1 MKVSEMKVRK
11 YSMEIIGAM
20 VILLSLWG
28 ALASPFFKQDKVMV
42 QTVKVEKVENN
53 HGSSFSGKL
62 EALETAN
69 IVSRVT
75 GKVGTIYVDMGSEVK
90 VGDTLLTLEAND
102 LAASVD
108 QAQANVAAARSSLET
123 ARIDYDVQRQNFERY
138 KVLVEQGA
146 LARADFDNKYAL
158 PFAKAK
164 ELAMNGAAA
173 QVRQAE
179 ASLQLALANYQNSI
193 IICPISG
200 VIAAKNVNVGELA
213 NPEVTLFSI
222 VNLDK
227 VFVMTSIGEEKIN
240 QIAVGGQVPVKI
252 ASVSEIP
259 FNGTVTNI
267 AQASGSTSKTY
278 LVKVLIDNQDH
289 HLKPGMFAEALWE
302 GQIGTEVAVPKTAV
316 ISENDKNYIWIVTDG
331 IVSKKEVLLESV
343 DIIHAIVKE
352 GLEAGQDIVITGQ
365 EMLKEGM
372 QVVRGER

>member
-1 MKVSEMKVRK
+1 MKVRK

>member
-1 MKVSEMKVRK
+1 M
-11 YSMEIIGAM
+11 I
-20 VILLSLWG
+20 ILLSLLG
-28 ALASPFFKQDKVMV
+28 VVSSLFFKQDKVMV
-42 QTVKVEKVENN
+42 QTVKAGKVENN

-69 IVSRVT
+69 IVSKVT
-75 GKVGTIYVDMGSEVK
+75 GKVGVIYVDIGSEVK
-90 VGDTLLTLEAND
+90 GGDTLLTLEAND

-108 QAQANVAAARSSLET
+108 QAQASVATARSSLET
-123 ARIDYDVQRQNFERY
+123 ARIDYDVQRQSFERY

-164 ELAMNGAAA
+164 ELALNGSVA

-193 IICPISG
+193 IVSPISG

-213 NPEVTLFSI
+213 NPEVTLFSV

-227 VFVMTSIGEEKIN
+227 VFVMTSVGEEKIN
-240 QIAVGGQVPVKI
+240 QITVGGQVPVKI

-289 HLKPGMFAEALWE
+289 RLKPGMFAEALWE
-302 GQIGTEVAVPKTAV
+302 GKIGIEVVVPKTAV
-316 ISENDKNYIWIVTDG
+316 ISENNKNYIWTMTDG
-331 IVSKKEVLLESV
+331 IVSKKAVLLGSADV
-343 DIIHAIVKE
+343 INVIVQE
-352 GLEAGQDIVITGQ
+352 GLEAGQDIVISGQ
-365 EMLKEGM
+365 ELLTEGM
-372 QVVRGER
+372 QVAWGVKR